1 MVAFIGFL
9 PPFDMKP
16 ITLAGNLDDYWG
28 HGGMYEDDDYADG
41 DVDGDDNG
49 DDGCGCGGGCL
60 SFDSIN
66 PSL

>member
-28 HGGMYEDDDYADG
+28 HGGIYEDDDYINASISVELGWDRNRDLIRNETVQ
-41 DVDGDDNG
+41 DVA
-49 DDGCGCGGGCL
+49 
-60 SFDSIN
+60 
-66 PSL
+66 